1 MKKSCGKDR
10 IYLDS
15 YIVQKDHRIRLPKG
29 VEKNLEV
36 IPGLSY
42 FDIYLD
48 VKTNEIILKKASDK

>member
-1 MKKSCGKDR
+1 MKRTCGKDR

-15 YIVQKDHRIRLPKG
+15 YVVQKDYRIRLPKG
-29 VEKNLEV
+29 IEENLEV

-48 VKTNEIILKKASDK
+48 VKNNEIILKKASDK

>member
-1 MKKSCGKDR
+1 MKRACGKDR

-15 YIVQKDHRIRLPKG
+15 YVVQKDYRIRLPKG
-29 VEKNLEV
+29 IEENLEV

-48 VKTNEIILKKASDK
+48 VKNNEIILKKAYDK

>member
-1 MKKSCGKDR
+1 MKRACGKDR

-15 YIVQKDHRIRLPKG
+15 YVVQKDHRIRLQKG
-29 VEKNLEV
+29 IEENLEV

-48 VKTNEIILKKASDK
+48 VKNNEIILKKASDK

>member
-1 MKKSCGKDR
+1 MKRACGKDR

-15 YIVQKDHRIRLPKG
+15 YVVQKDRRIRLPKG
-29 VEKNLEV
+29 IEENLEV

-48 VKTNEIILKKASDK
+48 VKNNEIILKKASDK

>member
-1 MKKSCGKDR
+1 MKRACGKDR

-15 YIVQKDHRIRLPKG
+15 YVVQKDYRIRLPKG
-29 VEKNLEV
+29 IEENLEV

-48 VKTNEIILKKASDK
+48 VKNNEIILKKASDK